1 MDHVIYTA
9 MSAAN
14 GALNRQ
20 AVTAGNLANSST
32 TGFRAQ
38 LSAFRA
44 APVVGDTLQTRT
56 LVVES
61 TPGHDAT
68 PGPVMRTGR
77 SLDVA
82 MPQDGWLAVMKPDG
96 SEAYTRNG
104 AIESDSQGALSVAGR
119 PLMGEGGPLVAPPQ
133 ANLTIAPDGTV
144 SALGAGDDPAAVTPV
159 GRLKMV
165 STPMNALR
173 HGDDGLFYPVDGNP
187 LARADGLRLEAESLE
202 GSNVSPVKAMTE
214 MIATSRG
221 FEMNMKVI
229 RTADEND
236 QKANQLLS
244 VS

>member
-9 MSAAN
+9 MSAAT

-32 TGFRAQ
+32 SGFRAQ
-38 LSAFRA
+38 LAAFRA
-44 APVVGDTLQTRT
+44 APVEGDTLQTRT

-61 TPGHDAT
+61 TPRHDAT

-82 MPQDGWLAVMKPDG
+82 MPQDGWLAVMMPDG

-104 AIESDSQGALSVAGR
+104 AIESDSQGTLYVAGR
-119 PLMGEGGPLVAPPQ
+119 PLMGDGGPLVAPLQ

-144 SALGAGDDPAAVTPV
+144 SALRAGDDPTAVTPV

-165 STPMNALR
+165 STPISALQ
-173 HGDDGLFYPVDGNP
+173 HKDDGFFYPADGTP

-214 MIATSRG
+214 MIASSRG
-221 FEMNMKVI
+221 FDMNMKVI
-229 RTADEND
+229 RSADEND